1 MANRDDSFDDTLGD
15 KAHRAKH
22 KAGDAADAAFRRHD
36 EPATT
41 GDVVAEGAGG
51 LAGAATGAAL
61 GSLGGPIGTII
72 GGIAGAVGG
81 WWSGRA
87 ISEAAST
94 FTDDDD
100 RYYREH
106 FETKRTGSLT
116 GTERP
121 KHVVDVR
128 GSGDDASYDR
138 ARPAYQLGSLASR
151 NPDYRGRSFDEVE
164 TDLQRGWSSSE
175 ASRQYGDWSNVRDYA
190 RDAYTRGS
198 EQRLTLSEEQLSVGK
213 RQVSAGEVELH
224 KRVETEHVSETV
236 PVTREEV
243 TIERRPLSADADIN
257 ADIGEDEIRIPLM
270 AEEVVVEKRVVP
282 KEEVIVSKHA
292 VQEEKTVEADLRR
305 ERVEYD
311 ENDVSRRAGGSNLSS
326 GSSSGAADR
335 ATNSGPLDRLADKAD
350 NLKDRIDG
358 NPRSKP
364 GPDATDSRI

>member
-1 MANRDDSFDDTLGD
+1 MGYRDDSFDDTLGD
-15 KAHRAKH
+15 KAHRAKN
-22 KAGDAADAAFRRHD
+22 KAGDAADAAIRRHD

-41 GDVVAEGAGG
+41 GDVVGDATGG
-51 LAGAATGAAL
+51 LAGAATGAAI

-100 RYYREH
+100 KYYRQH
-106 FETKRTGSLT
+106 FDTNRSGSLT
-116 GTERP
+116 GTERS
-121 KHVVDVR
+121 KNVVDVR
-128 GSGDDASYDR
+128 GSSSDLTYDR
-138 ARPAYQLGSLASR
+138 ARPAYQLGSLASH
-151 NPDYRGRSFDEVE
+151 NPDYQGRSFDEVE
-164 TDLQRGWSSSE
+164 TDLQRGWTSSD

-213 RQVSAGEVELH
+213 RQVSAGEVQLN
-224 KRVETEHVSETV
+224 KRVETEHVRESV
-236 PVTREEV
+236 PVMREEV
-243 TIERRPLSADADIN
+243 TIERRPLSANADIN

-282 KEEVIVSKHA
+282 TEEVIVSKRA

-305 ERVEYD
+305 ERVDYD
-311 ENDVSRRAGGSNLSS
+311 ENDISRRAGGRDV
-326 GSSSGAADR
+326 SSSGAADR
-335 ATNSGPLDRLADKAD
+335 ATDSGSLDRLADKAD
-350 NLKDRIDG
+350 NVKDRIDG